1 MKLALKIAF
10 RYLFSKKSTNAIN
23 IISIVSMVG
32 MGLGAFALIV
42 LLSVFNGFETL
53 VLDLQNSF
61 YSDIEIKT
69 TKGKTFNPTNKLL
82 EIISISE
89 GVDAYSFVLE
99 ENAYLKYK
107 EKERIATVKGVDEN
121 YYNVSR
127 IEKNIVAGNSQLI
140 DKGINYA
147 ILGSGIDY
155 YLGTDVKRPI
165 TPIQISIPKKKKT
178 TAIVASQLLNSG
190 SVMPGGV
197 FLIQSEF
204 DNKYMI
210 IPIDLMRKI
219 TKTKK
224 EISSIEIRIKEGYVL
239 EKVKNNLSEALGEN
253 YFLTT
258 RNEQDKALYK
268 AMKAEKWAVFAILGL
283 IMFIISFNIVGSLS
297 MISIEKKQDIS
308 ILRAMGLKKKVI
320 KNIFI
325 LQGVIGSLIGAF
337 IGVVLG
343 LLLLLSQ
350 KIFGF
355 ISLPSNG
362 AFVIDSYPVFI
373 KTNDILFS
381 FLMVVVISIIASY
394 YPAKKA
400 SEQDFSFS
408 KN

>member
-1 MKLALKIAF
+1 MKLAFKIAF

-32 MGLGAFALIV
+32 MGLGTFALIV
-42 LLSVFNGFETL
+42 LLSVFNGFESL

-61 YSDIEIKT
+61 YSDIEIAAV
-69 TKGKTFNPTNKLL
+69 KGKTFEPTNKLL
-82 EIISISE
+82 EKISNTK
-89 GVDAYSFVLE
+89 GVKEYSFVLE

-107 EKERIATVKGVDEN
+107 DKERIATVKGVDEN
-121 YYNVSR
+121 YFNVSK
-127 IEKNIVAGNSQLI
+127 IEKNVAAGSSKLI
-140 DKGINYA
+140 EKGIYYA

-165 TPIQISIPKKKKT
+165 TPIQISIPKKEKT

-210 IPIDLMRKI
+210 IPLELMRKI

-224 EISSIEIRIKEGYVL
+224 EISSIELKIEDNATL
-239 EKVKNNLSEALGEN
+239 EKVKKDLSENLGEN

-308 ILRAMGLKKKVI
+308 ILKAMGLKRKTI
-320 KNIFI
+320 KSIFI
-325 LQGVIGSLIGAF
+325 MQGVLGSLIGAF
-337 IGVVLG
+337 LG
-343 LLLLLSQ
+343 LIIGLILLFSQ

-355 ISLPSNG
+355 ISLPSDG

-373 KTNDILFS
+373 LS
-381 FLMVVVISIIASY
+381 S
-394 YPAKKA
+394 
-400 SEQDFSFS
+400 
-408 KN
+408 

>member
-82 EIISISE
+82 EIISITE
-89 GVDAYSFVLE
+89 GVDEYSFVLE